1 MMPLAVP
8 HRMLALALLVAGLSG
23 CGRPAAEAPPTAA
36 ASRYAAM
43 ARGTVDVEGGLL
55 TVYAP
60 RDGHVTAVPVSDGD
74 AVRAG
79 DLLAEL
85 DTAAADL
92 AVATAQ
98 AEVAQAQAQLTA
110 QSARLD
116 PAQRRAERLGAARR
130 EGLATEQSA
139 DDALALQQGQRAERD
154 VAQAAVLLAQQ
165 RLKAA
170 QWEREQR
177 AVRAPVDATVA
188 RRQVTVGSSVVAQPP
203 SELFVLLP
211 RQPLVVR
218 AEIEQDFVERVH
230 AGMSAEIVDE
240 VAPDKVYAAKV
251 QRLGEVFSRRT
262 GSDAPNERQDVR
274 VLECTLVLKDA
285 SLRVGQRVLVRFI
298 AGT

>member
-1 MMPLAVP
+1 MRPFAVP
-8 HRMLALALLVAGLSG
+8 HRVLALALCVAGLTG
-23 CGRPAAEAPPTAA
+23 CGRPAAEAPTTAA

-60 RDGHVTAVPVSDGD
+60 RDGHVVAVPVSDGD

-79 DLLAEL
+79 DLLAAL

-98 AEVAQAQAQLTA
+98 AEVAQAQAQLAA

-139 DDALALQQGQRAERD
+139 DDAQALQQGQRAERD
-154 VAQAAVLLAQQ
+154 VAQSAVLLAQQ
-165 RLKAA
+165 RLKTA
-170 QWEREQR
+170 QWEHGQRE
-177 AVRAPVDATVA
+177 VRAPVDATIA

-251 QRLGEVFSRRT
+251 QRLGEVFSRRA

>member
-1 MMPLAVP
+1 MRPYAVP
-8 HRMLALALLVAGLSG
+8 HRVLALALCVAGLSG
-23 CGRPAAEAPPTAA
+23 CGRPAAEAPTAAA

-60 RDGHVTAVPVSDGD
+60 RDGHVVAVPVSDGD

-79 DLLAEL
+79 DLLAAL

-98 AEVAQAQAQLTA
+98 AEVAQAQAQLAA

-139 DDALALQQGQRAERD
+139 DDAQALQQGQRAERD
-154 VAQAAVLLAQQ
+154 VAQSAVLLAQQ
-165 RLKAA
+165 RLKTA
-170 QWEREQR
+170 QWEHGQRE
-177 AVRAPVDATVA
+177 VRAPVDATIA

-218 AEIEQDFVERVH
+218 AEI
-230 AGMSAEIVDE
+230 VDE

-251 QRLGEVFSRRT
+251 QRLGEVFSRRA

>member
-1 MMPLAVP
+1 MRPSAAL
-8 HRMLALALLVAGLSG
+8 HRTFAFALLVTALGG
-23 CGRPAAEAPPTAA
+23 CGRPAAEAPPAA
-36 ASRYAAM
+36 AGRYAAM

-55 TVYAP
+55 TIYAP
-60 RDGHVTAVPVSDGD
+60 RDGHVVAVPVGEGD
-74 AVRAG
+74 VVRAG
-79 DLLAEL
+79 DLLAEI
-85 DTAAADL
+85 DPAATDL

-98 AEVAQAQAQLTA
+98 AEVAQAQAQLAA
-110 QSARLD
+110 QDVRLD
-116 PAQRRAERLGAARR
+116 PAQRRAARLSAARR

-139 DDALALQQGQRAERD
+139 DDAEALQQGQRAERD
-154 VAQAAVLLAQQ
+154 VAAAALLLARQH
-165 RLKAA
+165 LKTA

-177 AVRAPVDATVA
+177 SVRAPVDATVA
-188 RRQVTVGSSVVAQPP
+188 RRLVTLGSSVLTQPP
-203 SELFVLLP
+203 GELFVLLP

-251 QRLGEVFSRRT
+251 QRLAEVFSRRS

>member
-1 MMPLAVP
+1 MRPSAAL
-8 HRMLALALLVAGLSG
+8 HRALALALLVTALGG
-23 CGRPAAEAPPTAA
+23 CGRPAAEAPLAA
-36 ASRYAAM
+36 AGRYAAM

-55 TVYAP
+55 TIYAP
-60 RDGHVTAVPVSDGD
+60 RDGHVVAVPVGEGD
-74 AVRAG
+74 VVHAG

-85 DTAAADL
+85 DPAATDL

-98 AEVAQAQAQLTA
+98 AEVAQAQAQLAA
-110 QSARLD
+110 QDVRLD
-116 PAQRRAERLGAARR
+116 PAQRRAERLSAARR

-139 DDALALQQGQRAERD
+139 DDAQALQQGQRAERD
-154 VAQAAVLLAQQ
+154 VAAAALLLARQH
-165 RLKAA
+165 LKTA

-177 AVRAPVDATVA
+177 KVRAPVDATVA
-188 RRQVTVGSSVVAQPP
+188 RRLVTLGSSVLAQPP
-203 SELFVLLP
+203 GELFVLLP

-251 QRLGEVFSRRT
+251 QRLAEVFSRRS

>member
-8 HRMLALALLVAGLSG
+8 HRVLALALLVAGLSG
-23 CGRPAAEAPPTAA
+23 CGRPAAEAPTTAA

-60 RDGHVTAVPVSDGD
+60 RDGHVIAVPVSDGD

-139 DDALALQQGQRAERD
+139 DDAEALQQGQRAERD

-188 RRQVTVGSSVVAQPP
+188 RRQITVGSSVVAQPP

-251 QRLGEVFSRRT
+251 QRLGEVFSRRA

>member
-1 MMPLAVP
+1 MRPSAALRRAF
-8 HRMLALALLVAGLSG
+8 ALALLVTALGG
-23 CGRPAAEAPPTAA
+23 CGRPAAETPPAA

-43 ARGTVDVEGGLL
+43 ARGTVDVDGGLL
-55 TVYAP
+55 TIYAP
-60 RDGHVTAVPVSDGD
+60 RDGHVVTVPVGEGD

-85 DTAAADL
+85 DTVAADL

-98 AEVAQAQAQLTA
+98 AEVGQAQVQLAAQAV
-110 QSARLD
+110 RLD
-116 PAQRRAERLGAARR
+116 PAQRRAARLSAARR

-139 DDALALQQGQRAERD
+139 EDAEALQQGQRAERD
-154 VAQAAVLLAQQ
+154 VAEAALLLARQH
-165 RLKAA
+165 LKTA

-177 AVRAPVDATVA
+177 SVRAPVDATVA
-188 RRQVTVGSSVVAQPP
+188 RRLVTPGSSVLAQPP
-203 SELFVLLP
+203 GELFVLLP

-251 QRLGEVFSRRT
+251 QRLAEVFSRRS

>member
-8 HRMLALALLVAGLSG
+8 HRVLALALLVAGLSG
-23 CGRPAAEAPPTAA
+23 CGRPAAEAPTMVA

-60 RDGHVTAVPVSDGD
+60 RDGHVIAVPVSDGD

-139 DDALALQQGQRAERD
+139 DDAEALQQGQRAERD

-188 RRQVTVGSSVVAQPP
+188 RRQITVGSSVVAQPP

-251 QRLGEVFSRRT
+251 QRLGEVFSRRA